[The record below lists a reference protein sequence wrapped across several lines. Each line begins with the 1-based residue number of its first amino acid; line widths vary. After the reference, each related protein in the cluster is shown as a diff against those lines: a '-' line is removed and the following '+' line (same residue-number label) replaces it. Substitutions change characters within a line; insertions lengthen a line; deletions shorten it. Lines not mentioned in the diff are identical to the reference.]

1 MGTCGG
7 LCASAEEP
15 CRTFPDRLPMALT
28 GTYERNLDSKQRLA
42 IPRQLKEGFGDQALD
57 ELYLSPGNEGCLSL
71 YSLRGFEEFAVR
83 MAQLST
89 GRESVR
95 RFLRLFYAQSERVQV
110 DSQSRVRIPERL
122 ISHAGLAKE
131 AVLIGV
137 QDHIEIWDRAC
148 WDQFLSQNGPQF
160 DELTAAALDLSFT
173 ENDQE

>member
-1 MGTCGG
+1 V
-7 LCASAEEP
+7 LLRWFPAEHF
-15 CRTFPDRLPMALT
+15 RVDLPMALT

-42 IPRQLKEGFGDQALD
+42 IPRQLKEGFSDQALD

-71 YSLRGFEEFAVR
+71 YSLRGFEDFAAR

-89 GRESVR
+89 GRQSVR

-122 ISHAGLAKE
+122 ISHAGLSKE

-137 QDHIEIWDRAC
+137 QDHIEIWDRAG
-148 WDQFLSQNGPQF
+148 WELFLKENGPQF
-160 DELTAAALDLSFT
+160 DELTAAALDLPFS
-173 ENDQE
+173 ERDQG